1 LTVARERLG
10 REDLMGI
17 MRTKSIEQSIR
28 DTEEPEFQLRKAL
41 GPLDLTLFGIG
52 VIIGTGLFV
61 LTGEAAAGY
70 AGPAVALSY
79 VVGGIVC
86 ALAALC
92 YAEFAST
99 VPVSGSAYTFS
110 YASLGEFVAWLI
122 GWDLILEFTLGAATV
137 AKGWSGYLVSVLEL
151 VGIKLPPGLY
161 AATEGFSHDFVAL
174 IVVALVTT
182 ILVIGIRLSSQ
193 FNMVI
198 TSIKILVTLFII
210 GFGIFFIKASNLT
223 PFIPAPQKGGEALQ
237 AFVLPSI
244 LGIDTIYGITGI
256 FTAAALVFFAYIG
269 FDIVATTAEETR
281 NPQRD
286 LPIGIL
292 ASLAICTVFYI
303 LASIVFT
310 GLRPYQ
316 DLATAAPAAT
326 ALQATPFPAAELVV
340 SLAILIGL
348 TVVVMILIL
357 GQSRVAFAMSRD
369 NLLPLWFSRV
379 HSRFRTPHRITIITG
394 AVAALLAFWLPLT
407 ALAELVNI
415 GTLAAFVLVSIG
427 VIILR
432 RTRPDLPRAFK
443 VPGYPVVPILS
454 ALACFFLM
462 GFLTAGTW
470 IRFFIWMA
478 IGLVFYFGYSRTHS
492 RLAQRESAD
501 EAAQEV

>member
-1 LTVARERLG
+1 
-10 REDLMGI
+10 MGI

-28 DTEEPEFQLRKAL
+28 DTEDPEFELRKAL

-86 ALAALC
+86 SLAALC

-99 VPVSGSAYTFS
+99 VPVAGSAYTFS

-137 AKGWSGYLVSVLEL
+137 AKGWSGYFVSVLEI
-151 VGIKLPPGLY
+151 VGIKLPTSLY
-161 AATEGFSHDFVAL
+161 ASPESGVSHDWIAL

-182 ILVIGIRLSSQ
+182 ILVIGIKLSSQ
-193 FNMVI
+193 FNSVI

-210 GFGIFFIKASNLT
+210 GFGIFFISTANLT
-223 PFIPAPQKGGEALQ
+223 PFIPPPKPGGEELQ
-237 AFVLPSI
+237 VYLLPSL
-244 LGIDTIYGITGI
+244 LGIDTIYGVTGI

-269 FDIVATTAEETR
+269 FDIVATTSEEAR

-292 ASLAICTVFYI
+292 GSLAICTVLYI

-310 GLRPYQ
+310 GLVPY
-316 DLATAAPAAT
+316 DTLATAAPAAT
-326 ALQATPFPAAELVV
+326 ALEATPFPAARLIV

-348 TVVVMILIL
+348 TVVVMILVL

-379 HSRFRTPHRITIITG
+379 HRTFRTPYRITIITG
-394 AVAALLAFWLPLT
+394 VASALLAFFLPLVT
-407 ALAELVNI
+407 LGELVNI

-427 VIILR
+427 VMVLR

-443 VPGYPVVPILS
+443 VPGYPVVPILA
-454 ALACFFLM
+454 ALSCLFLM
-462 GFLTAGTW
+462 GFLTLGTW
-470 IRFFIWMA
+470 VRFFVWMA
-478 IGLVFYFGYSRTHS
+478 IGLVIYFGYSRTHS
-492 RLAQRESAD
+492 RLARGESVG
-501 EAAQEV
+501 EVAGEEV

>member
-1 LTVARERLG
+1 
-10 REDLMGI
+10 

-41 GPLDLTLFGIG
+41 GPVDLTLFGIG

-99 VPVSGSAYTFS
+99 VPVAGSAYTFS

-137 AKGWSGYLVSVLEL
+137 AKGWSGYFVSVLEL
-151 VGIKLPPGLY
+151 LGITLPPGLY
-161 AATEGFSHDFVAL
+161 AATAGFSHDFVAL

-182 ILVIGIRLSSQ
+182 ILVIGIKLSSQ
-193 FNMVI
+193 FNSVI
-198 TSIKILVTLFII
+198 TAIKILVTIFII
-210 GFGIFFIKASNLT
+210 IFGFFFIKAANLT
-223 PFIPAPQKGGEALQ
+223 PFIPPPQPGGEDLQ
-237 AFVLPSI
+237 AFVLPSL
-244 LGIDTIYGITGI
+244 LGINTIYGITGV

-269 FDIVATTAEETR
+269 FDIVATTSEEAR

-292 ASLAICTVFYI
+292 GSLAICTVFYI

-326 ALQATPFPAAELVV
+326 ALQVTPFPAAELIV
-340 SLAILIGL
+340 SLA
-348 TVVVMILIL
+348 
-357 GQSRVAFAMSRD
+357 
-369 NLLPLWFSRV
+369 
-379 HSRFRTPHRITIITG
+379 
-394 AVAALLAFWLPLT
+394 
-407 ALAELVNI
+407 
-415 GTLAAFVLVSIG
+415 
-427 VIILR
+427 
-432 RTRPDLPRAFK
+432 
-443 VPGYPVVPILS
+443 
-454 ALACFFLM
+454 
-462 GFLTAGTW
+462 
-470 IRFFIWMA
+470 
-478 IGLVFYFGYSRTHS
+478 
-492 RLAQRESAD
+492 
-501 EAAQEV
+501 

>member
-1 LTVARERLG
+1 
-10 REDLMGI
+10 MGI
-17 MRTKSIEQSIR
+17 MRTKSIEQSIK

-52 VIIGTGLFV
+52 VIIGTGLYV
-61 LTGEAAAGY
+61 LTGQAAALY
-70 AGPAVALSY
+70 SGPAVALSY

-99 VPVSGSAYTFS
+99 VPVAGSAYTFS
-110 YASLGEFVAWLI
+110 YAALGEFVAWLI

-151 VGIKLPPGLY
+151 IGIKLPPGLY
-161 AATEGFSHDFVAL
+161 AATAGFSHDFVAL

-193 FNMVI
+193 FNQVI
-198 TSIKILVTLFII
+198 TGIKILVTLFII
-210 GFGIFFIKASNLT
+210 GFGIFFIKVSNLT
-223 PFIPAPQKGGEALQ
+223 PFVPPPEQPPAAAEATLQ
-237 AFVLPSI
+237 SFVLPSL
-244 LGIDTIYGITGI
+244 LGIDTTYGITGI

-286 LPIGIL
+286 MPIGIL

-310 GLRPYQ
+310 GLVPY
-316 DLATAAPAAT
+316 DTLATAAPAAT
-326 ALQATPFPAAELVV
+326 ALEVTPFPAAQLIV

-379 HSRFRTPHRITIITG
+379 HHRFRTPYRITIITG
-394 AVAALLAFWLPLT
+394 VVSGLLAFWLPLVT
-407 ALAELVNI
+407 LGELVNI

-427 VIILR
+427 VIVLR

-443 VPGYPVVPILS
+443 VPGYPAVPILS
-454 ALACFFLM
+454 AIACFLLM

-470 IRFFIWMA
+470 LRFFVWMA
-478 IGLVFYFGYSRTHS
+478 IGLVIYFGYSRSHS
-492 RLAQRESAD
+492 RLAREEPAG
-501 EAAQEV
+501 EHAHEI

>member
-1 LTVARERLG
+1 
-10 REDLMGI
+10 MGI
-17 MRTKSIEQSIR
+17 MRTKSIEQSIQ
-28 DTEEPEFQLRKAL
+28 DTEDPEFKLRKAL

-99 VPVSGSAYTFS
+99 VPVAGSAYTFS
-110 YASLGEFVAWLI
+110 YASLGEFIAWLI

-137 AKGWSGYLVSVLEL
+137 AKGWSGYFVSVFEII
-151 VGIKLPPGLY
+151 GITLPTWLY
-161 AATEGFSHDFVAL
+161 AAPGGGPSHDFISL
-174 IVVALVTT
+174 IVIALVTT
-182 ILVIGIRLSSQ
+182 ILVIGIKLSSQ
-193 FNMVI
+193 FNSVI
-198 TSIKILVTLFII
+198 TTLKILVTIFII
-210 GFGIFFIKASNLT
+210 GFGIFFISTANLT
-223 PFIPAPQKGGEALQ
+223 PFIPPAKPGGEELQ
-237 AFVLPSI
+237 VYLLPSL
-244 LGIDTIYGITGI
+244 LGIDTIYGVTGI

-269 FDIVATTAEETR
+269 FDIVATTSEEAR

-286 LPIGIL
+286 LPIAIL
-292 ASLAICTVFYI
+292 GSLAICTVFYV

-310 GLRPYQ
+310 GLVPY
-316 DLATAAPAAT
+316 DTLATAAPAAT
-326 ALQATPFPAAELVV
+326 ALEATPFPAAQLIV

-348 TVVVMILIL
+348 TVVVMILVL

-379 HSRFRTPHRITIITG
+379 HSTFRTPYRITIITG
-394 AVAALLAFWLPLT
+394 IVAALLAFFLPLVT
-407 ALAELVNI
+407 LGELVNI

-427 VIILR
+427 VIVLR

-443 VPGYPVVPILS
+443 VPGYPVVPILAVIS
-454 ALACFFLM
+454 CLFLM
-462 GFLTAGTW
+462 GFLTIGTW
-470 IRFFIWMA
+470 GRFLVWMG
-478 IGLVFYFGYSRTHS
+478 IGLVIYFGYSRSHS
-492 RLAQRESAD
+492 KLANQDSSMGAN
-501 EAAQEV
+501 QET

>member
-1 LTVARERLG
+1 
-10 REDLMGI
+10 MGI
-17 MRTKSIEQSIR
+17 MRTKSVEQSIR
-28 DTEEPEFQLRKAL
+28 DTEEPEFRLNKSL

-99 VPVSGSAYTFS
+99 VPVAGSAYTFS
-110 YASLGEFVAWLI
+110 YATLGEFVAWLI

-137 AKGWSGYLVSVLEL
+137 AKGWSGYLVSVMEI
-151 VGIKLPPGLY
+151 VGITVPPVLY
-161 AATEGFSHDFVAL
+161 AAEGGGLSHDYIAV
-174 IVVALVTT
+174 LVIIAVTA
-182 ILVIGIRLSSQ
+182 ILVIGIKLSSQ
-193 FNMVI
+193 FNLVI
-198 TSIKILVTLFII
+198 TAMKVLVTIFII
-210 GFGIFFIKASNLT
+210 GFGVWFIDAANLS
-223 PFIPAPQKGGEALQ
+223 PFIPAPASAGGGYGEGIDAYLI
-237 AFVLPSI
+237 PSI
-244 LGIDTIYGITGI
+244 LGIDTIYGVTGI
-256 FTAAALVFFAYIG
+256 FTGAALVFFAYIG
-269 FDIVATTAEETR
+269 FDIVATTSEEAR

-286 LPIGIL
+286 IPIGIF
-292 ASLAICTVFYI
+292 ASLGICTVLYI

-310 GLRPYQ
+310 GLRPYKQ
-316 DLATAAPAAT
+316 LATAAPAAT
-326 ALQATPFPAAELVV
+326 ALQNTPFPAAQFVV
-340 SLAILIGL
+340 SAAILIGL

-379 HSRFRTPHRITIITG
+379 HTSFRTPYRITIVTG
-394 AVAALLAFWLPLT
+394 VASGILAFWLPLVT
-407 ALAELVNI
+407 LGELVNI

-432 RTRPDLPRAFK
+432 RTHPDLPRRFK
-443 VPGYPVVPILS
+443 VPGYPVVPILA
-454 ALACFFLM
+454 ALACLFVM
-462 GFLTAGTW
+462 GFLTIGTW
-470 IRFFIWMA
+470 LRFFVWMA
-478 IGLVFYFGYSRTHS
+478 IGLIWYFAYSRTHS
-492 RLAQRESAD
+492 REARRASAG

>member
-1 LTVARERLG
+1 
-10 REDLMGI
+10 MGI
-17 MRTKSIEQSIR
+17 MRTKSVEQSIR

-61 LTGEAAAGY
+61 LTGEAAALY
-70 AGPAVALSY
+70 SGPAVALSY

-99 VPVSGSAYTFS
+99 VPVAGSAYTFS
-110 YASLGEFVAWLI
+110 YAALGEFIAWLI

-137 AKGWSGYLVSVLEL
+137 AKGWSGYFVSVLEII
-151 VGIKLPPGLY
+151 GIKLPPGLY
-161 AATEGFSHDFVAL
+161 AATAGFSHDFVAL

-193 FNMVI
+193 FNQVI
-198 TSIKILVTLFII
+198 TGIKILVTLFVI

-223 PFIPAPQKGGEALQ
+223 PFIPPPKQPPAAAEATLQ
-237 AFVLPSI
+237 SFVLPS
-244 LGIDTIYGITGI
+244 LVGIDTTFGITGI

-286 LPIGIL
+286 VPIGIL
-292 ASLAICTVFYI
+292 ASLAICTVLYI

-310 GLRPYQ
+310 GLVPY
-316 DLATAAPAAT
+316 DTLATAAPAAT
-326 ALQATPFPAAELVV
+326 ALEATPFPAAQLVV

-348 TVVVMILIL
+348 TVVVMILVL

-369 NLLPLWFSRV
+369 NLLPPWFSRV
-379 HSRFRTPHRITIITG
+379 HRTFRTPHRITIITG
-394 AVAALLAFWLPLT
+394 IAAALLAFFLPLVT
-407 ALAELVNI
+407 LGELVNI

-427 VIILR
+427 VIVLR
-432 RTRPDLPRAFK
+432 RRRPDLPRAFK
-443 VPGYPVVPILS
+443 VPGYPVVPILA
-454 ALACFFLM
+454 ALSCLFLM
-462 GFLTAGTW
+462 GFLTTGTW
-470 IRFFIWMA
+470 VRFLVWMA
-478 IGLVFYFGYSRTHS
+478 IGLVIYFGYSRSHS
-492 RLAQRESAD
+492 RLANEDSSA
-501 EAAQEV
+501 ETNQNA

>member
-1 LTVARERLG
+1 
-10 REDLMGI
+10 MGI
-17 MRTKSIEQSIR
+17 MRTKSVEQSIR

-41 GPLDLTLFGIG
+41 GWLDLKLFGIG

-61 LTGEAAAGY
+61 LTGEAAALY
-70 AGPAVALSY
+70 SGPAVALSY

-99 VPVSGSAYTFS
+99 VPVAGSAYTFS
-110 YASLGEFVAWLI
+110 YAALGEFVAWLI

-137 AKGWSGYLVSVLEL
+137 AKGWSGYFVSVLEIL
-151 VGIKLPPGLY
+151 GIKLPPGLY
-161 AATEGFSHDFVAL
+161 AATAGFSHDFVAL

-193 FNMVI
+193 FNSVI
-198 TSIKILVTLFII
+198 TGIKILVTLFVI
-210 GFGIFFIKASNLT
+210 GFGIFFIKVSNLT
-223 PFIPAPQKGGEALQ
+223 PFVPPPKQPPAAAEATLQ
-237 AFVLPSI
+237 SFVLPSL
-244 LGIDTIYGITGI
+244 LGIDTTYGITGI

-286 LPIGIL
+286 VPIGIL
-292 ASLAICTVFYI
+292 ASLSICTVFYI

-326 ALQATPFPAAELVV
+326 ALEVTPFPAAQLVV

-348 TVVVMILIL
+348 TVVVLILVL

-369 NLLPLWFSRV
+369 NLLPRWFARV
-379 HSRFRTPHRITIITG
+379 HPRFRTPYRLTVISAI
-394 AVAALLAFWLPLT
+394 VASILAFALPLT
-407 ALAELVNI
+407 TLGELVNI

-427 VIILR
+427 VLVLR
-432 RTRPDLPRAFK
+432 RTQPDLPRAFRTPL
-443 VPGYPVVPILS
+443 VPFVPIAAAAICL
-454 ALACFFLM
+454 FVM
-462 GFLTAGTW
+462 GFLTIGTW
-470 IRFFIWMA
+470 LRFLVWM
-478 IGLVFYFGYSRTHS
+478 GLGLIIYFAYSRSHS
-492 RLAQRESAD
+492 RLAQEDSSANAD
-501 EAAQEV
+501 G

>member
-1 LTVARERLG
+1 
-10 REDLMGI
+10 

-61 LTGEAAAGY
+61 LTGEAAALY
-70 AGPAVALSY
+70 SGPAVALAY

-110 YASLGEFVAWLI
+110 YAALGEFVAWLI
-122 GWDLILEFTLGAATV
+122 GWDLILEFTIGAATV
-137 AKGWSGYLVSVLEL
+137 AKGWSAYLVSVLEL

-161 AATEGFSHDFVAL
+161 AATTGFSHDFVAL

-182 ILVIGIRLSSQ
+182 ILVIGIKLSSQ
-193 FNMVI
+193 FNQVI

-210 GFGIFFIKASNLT
+210 GFGIFFIKVANLT
-223 PFIPAPQKGGEALQ
+223 PFIPPPKQPPAAAEATLQ
-237 AFVLPSI
+237 SFVLPSL
-244 LGIDTIYGITGI
+244 LGIDTTFGITGI

-286 LPIGIL
+286 MPIGIL
-292 ASLAICTVFYI
+292 ASLAICTVLYI

-316 DLATAAPAAT
+316 DLATSAPAAT
-326 ALQATPFPAAELVV
+326 ALEVTPFPAAQLIV

-348 TVVVMILIL
+348 TVVVMILVL

-379 HSRFRTPHRITIITG
+379 HTRFRTPHRITIITG
-394 AVAALLAFWLPLT
+394 VVAGLLAFWLPLT
-407 ALAELVNI
+407 ELAELVNI

-427 VIILR
+427 IIVLR
-432 RTRPDLPRAFK
+432 RSRPDLPRAFK

-454 ALACFFLM
+454 AIACLLLM

-470 IRFFIWMA
+470 LRFFVWMA
-478 IGLVFYFGYSRTHS
+478 IGLVIYFAYSRTHS
-492 RLAQRESAD
+492 RLAQREAAG